1 MKCFSVPGLNW
12 ARTPLAEL
20 TAERLVLS
28 SLPLPSWHGSRGRR
42 EEEEGRGKCLQL
54 MIGIKSN
61 QDRGRV
67 RLRLLLVA
75 RRDRSWLWRPV
86 LDLQRGP
93 AWCRPSGR
101 DGTCCLEFDGMQIL
115 LQKRNIRDVRTFVFA
130 NMAVEKWNCNHYII
144 GVFVLCPCTS
154 WDHLKT
160 RISAELKSKT

>member
-1 MKCFSVPGLNW
+1 MKCFCVPGLNW

-75 RRDRSWLWRPV
+75 RRDRSWICNAALHGVGHQAARVHVV
-86 LDLQRGP
+86 LSLMGWKSYYKRGIFVM
-93 AWCRPSGR
+93 
-101 DGTCCLEFDGMQIL
+101 LEHSFL
-115 LQKRNIRDVRTFVFA
+115 LT
-130 NMAVEKWNCNHYII
+130 W
-144 GVFVLCPCTS
+144 L
-154 WDHLKT
+154 
-160 RISAELKSKT
+160 LKSGTVITI